1 MQHDQN
7 QTIGPIYHVAEDFI
21 NYFVFLLH
29 MVITAYIT
37 FLFYL
42 ANRPTD
48 QGTICLVSFFIDWNI
63 LAFLTLPLLKYVKKI
78 VEKPA
83 TLLFM
88 LLIAVALIFLIIS
101 TADDAIAMSLSEGLQ
116 HYKPIFLLKLIG

>member
-1 MQHDQN
+1 MQQYQN
-7 QTIGPIYHVAEDFI
+7 QTIRPLFHVAEDFI

-48 QGTICLVSFFIDWNI
+48 QGTICLVSFFIDWNV

-78 VEKPA
+78 VEKPT
-83 TLLFM
+83 TLLLM
-88 LLIAVALIFLIIS
+88 LLVAVALMFFIIS
-101 TADDAIAMSLSEGLQ
+101 TADEAITMSLSEGLH
-116 HYKPIFLLKLIG
+116 HYKPIFLLKLIK